1 MSGFAEEAAPRL
13 FVATCR
19 TSVRPV
25 PSPTAPACYDI
36 AAGDVVEAGDA
47 RDDWCELAEGGLFVE
62 AVHLD
67 ALDGAAAAA
76 VRADAEAS
84 GGDPRLAAREACE
97 LWRRLRA
104 GQGAAAAARFGAWR
118 RGGGHP
124 ACHEA
129 TLDALGVAVAE
140 KDFAFPAAL
149 RALRQFQVGAQD
161 ELLQAYAARGATVP
175 AAALLRRQCCLMALE
190 MLLVGPKRMLPAL
203 DDVDPGPFEA
213 DGRRLLGDGW
223 AADYA
228 ARGYAVVDG
237 CLDADELDA
246 LRADVG
252 SCASR

>member
-1 MSGFAEEAAPRL
+1 
-13 FVATCR
+13 
-19 TSVRPV
+19 
-25 PSPTAPACYDI
+25 
-36 AAGDVVEAGDA
+36 
-47 RDDWCELAEGGLFVE
+47 
-62 AVHLD
+62 
-67 ALDGAAAAA
+67 
-76 VRADAEAS
+76 
-84 GGDPRLAAREACE
+84 
-97 LWRRLRA
+97 
-104 GQGAAAAARFGAWR
+104 
-118 RGGGHP
+118 
-124 ACHEA
+124 
-129 TLDALGVAVAE
+129 VAVAE

-237 CLDADELDA
+237 CLGADELDA
-246 LRADVG
+246 LRADVAAVHAAG
-252 SCASR
+252 LLDAQAANVQVAAGTRGDAMRSRMSAPDSFPTSKPSTTWRVTGRAHWWGCVPSKVAFDVVAKRVWPA